1 MNKHVWLQDLRN
13 RQRNIVF
20 PDTVLNT
27 GNFYRNMLAKKAHFN
42 PVQRAG
48 LVVMS
53 LVLICISILLLSPIF
68 GDSENGPVKFVMT
81 LEGLLFGL
89 LYSLVGFRILKRA
102 ATATSASQHR
112 RHRKD
117 NQHPTKF

>member
-27 GNFYRNMLAKKAHFN
+27 GNFYRNMLAKEARFN

-89 LYSLVGFRILKRA
+89 LYGLVGFRILKRA
-102 ATATSASQHR
+102 ATAPPASQHR